1 MNPLLQM
8 LLAALQNQQQP
19 QQNNSLLSLL
29 GGGQQQ
35 TPEQQLMA
43 LLQGNQQPPQN
54 NQLLSLLGGQ
64 QAPQGGDVNQQ
75 LLTLLLKQQGQQ
87 QTPEQQL
94 LALLQGNQNTNQQQP
109 NNTAGGLDMA
119 ALAKLLQPNNT
130 GGANDPAKSIIDIL
144 KEAQT
149 NNNTEKDKEQNLE
162 KLVTLK
168 SDLRKFVEDNTDLFP
183 DYFDF
188 EATVKEVEKWA
199 VGVDQITQGW
209 TAAISKA
216 FFEVEANRD
225 ALEERDR
232 NLIDKNIT
240 KVSDREVNRDEAWG
254 LLGRSAFN
262 LKRLDESGAAPAQG
276 NDKAVDA
283 YGARFDLGA
292 KADDT
297 KAADAV

>member
-119 ALAKLLQPNNT
+119 ALAKLLQPNT
-130 GGANDPAKSIIDIL
+130 SDATDPAKSIIDIL
-144 KEAQT
+144 KDAQKNT
-149 NNNTEKDKEQNLE
+149 NTEKDKEQNLE

-168 SDLRKFVEDNTDLFP
+168 SDLEKFVEDNTDLFP

-188 EATVKEVEKWA
+188 EATIKEVAKWA
-199 VGVDQITQGW
+199 NGVDQITQGW

-232 NLIDKNIT
+232 NLIEKNIT

-262 LKRLDESGAAPAQG
+262 LKRLDESGAVPAQG

>member
-29 GGGQQQ
+29 GGSQQQ
-35 TPEQQLMA
+35 TPEQQLMT
-43 LLQGNQQPPQN
+43 LLQGNQQPQQN

-64 QAPQGGDVNQQ
+64 QAPQGGDINQQ

-94 LALLQGNQNTNQQQP
+94 MSLLQGNQNINQQS
-109 NNTAGGLDMA
+109 NNAGGLDLT
-119 ALAKLLQPNNT
+119 ALTKLLQNNAQGNGT
-130 GGANDPAKSIIDIL
+130 DKSEKSIIDIL

-149 NNNTEKDKEQNLE
+149 NNNSEKDKEQNLE

-168 SDLRKFVEDNTDLFP
+168 SELKKFVEDYEDLFP

-188 EATVKEVEKWA
+188 EATIKEVEKWA
-199 VGVDQITQGW
+199 DGVDQTTQGW

-216 FFEVEANRD
+216 FFDVETNRD

-232 NLIDKNIT
+232 NLIEKGIT
-240 KVSDREVNRDEAWG
+240 KAADRAVDREQAWG

-262 LKRLDESGAAPAQG
+262 LKRIQDNGAAPTQS
-276 NDKAVDA
+276 NDKSIDA
-283 YGARFDLGA
+283 YGARFDMGGKPA
-292 KADDT
+292 DT
-297 KAADAV
+297 KSTDAA